1 MQIRWYS
8 RHTLSKEREPAGA
21 IEVAVGILSLRER
34 EATGAIEV
42 AVGIFS
48 LKEKEA
54 AVGILFLREREAA
67 AMTLTVSIICSD
79 ELVLNNE
86 THLLEDETIYLLSI
100 EERRACTKPKSI
112 TIQLKIDC
120 RCE

>member
-21 IEVAVGILSLRER
+21 IEV
-34 EATGAIEV
+34 
-42 AVGIFS
+42 
-48 LKEKEA
+48 